1 MQIKAKTLL
10 LLSLIP
16 IVVFFS
22 SLYLKEK
29 TGPYYY
35 GHNFDPEYAY
45 LLNSLMILNSQTPY
59 HVDHPGTPLQ
69 VLGSLVIQT
78 TFYYQSFLKKN
89 KSPIYASN
97 PSKKGEQDSKTNS
110 NSNQNKVTK
119 QSLNQDVIEKP
130 ELYLSCINFL
140 LLLLICF
147 SILIAGITTFVMRR
161 KMYEAL
167 FIQLIPSLF
176 LTTIQ
181 SNIRV
186 SPEPLCLFGVIL
198 FISLLTIYIFHKTIF
213 VGSPQINLS
222 IQKSERI
229 YAIAIGALIALIV
242 TTKIINILLLLF
254 VFILPKTKLR
264 IYTICSFLFF
274 SIFMTLPILSN
285 YKYAFGFWLLAGVSH
300 GTYQKW
306 GIGFLGKFH
315 DIIGNLK
322 SLIFQEPFFF
332 ILFFLCLIGY
342 LFIFYLNSKIFSEN
356 QQSKNLT
363 NELTLLGNLLR
374 LRHMRLNKILIVCIL
389 SLSFAFIQLTMA
401 IKHPYARY
409 LLVSMILLGFTLY
422 LEVYAL
428 QLLGIFKTVNAKFF
442 NISSGFHSSL
452 GSNSLWIYYLGV
464 LFAISTIQFSLSLE
478 KASTYRLSTEKFLT
492 SIKKEYSG
500 CKVIL
505 SAPASSKIVALCFGN
520 YYTHGYFT
528 DTLSRIYTNQIFY
541 DNGKKTFIKFNGGII
556 QLNELKSDKFLKNKC
571 LVMHGD
577 RFEEDELLF
586 AKYKPTFPIK
596 LIAKNYEE
604 DLYLIE

>member
-45 LLNSLMILNSQTPY
+45 LLNSLMILNSQIPY

-147 SILIAGITTFVMRR
+147 SILIAGITTFLMRR

-306 GIGFLGKFH
+306 NVGFLGKFH

-332 ILFFLCLIGY
+332 ILFLLCLFGY
-342 LFIFYLNSKIFSEN
+342 LLIILLKSKIFSTN
-356 QQSKNLT
+356 QESNNQT
-363 NELTLLGNLLR
+363 NELTLLDNFLR
-374 LRHMRLNKILIVCIL
+374 LRHLRLNKILIVCIL
-389 SLSFAFIQLTMA
+389 SLSFAFVQLIMA
-401 IKHPYARY
+401 MKHPYARY

-422 LEVYAL
+422 LEIYSL
-428 QLLGIFKTVNAKFF
+428 QLLGLFKRGRVKFL
-442 NISSGFHSSL
+442 NISSEFRVL
-452 GSNSLWIYYLGV
+452 PLRNFLWVFCLTILV
-464 LFAISTIQFSLSLE
+464 MICTIQFSLSSAI
-478 KASTYRLSTEKFLT
+478 ASIYSLSTEKFHIQ
-492 SIKKEYSG
+492 IKKEFKEYGAGSSVFYPHDSFKIYALNFG
-500 CKVIL
+500 NGYTCAYFSDIL
-505 SAPASSKIVALCFGN
+505 SK
-520 YYTHGYFT
+520 
-528 DTLSRIYTNQIFY
+528 IYTNQIFY
-541 DNGKKTFIKFNGGII
+541 DGYKKTFNQLNGGRKDKDSISECDKR
-556 QLNELKSDKFLKNKC
+556 LNSNLPFLS
-571 LVMHGD
+571 
-577 RFEEDELLF
+577 
-586 AKYKPTFPIK
+586 KYEQSLAIK
-596 LIAKNYEE
+596 LFFRKGE
-604 DLYLIE
+604 

>member
-1 MQIKAKTLL
+1 
-10 LLSLIP
+10 
-16 IVVFFS
+16 
-22 SLYLKEK
+22 
-29 TGPYYY
+29 
-35 GHNFDPEYAY
+35 
-45 LLNSLMILNSQTPY
+45 MILNSQIPY

-147 SILIAGITTFVMRR
+147 SILIAGITTFLMRR

-254 VFILPKTKLR
+254 I
-264 IYTICSFLFF
+264 
-274 SIFMTLPILSN
+274 SN
-285 YKYAFGFWLLAGVSH
+285 
-300 GTYQKW
+300 
-306 GIGFLGKFH
+306 
-315 DIIGNLK
+315 NLMLKVK
-322 SLIFQEPFFF
+322 S
-332 ILFFLCLIGY
+332 
-342 LFIFYLNSKIFSEN
+342 N
-356 QQSKNLT
+356 Q
-363 NELTLLGNLLR
+363 
-374 LRHMRLNKILIVCIL
+374 V
-389 SLSFAFIQLTMA
+389 
-401 IKHPYARY
+401 
-409 LLVSMILLGFTLY
+409 
-422 LEVYAL
+422 
-428 QLLGIFKTVNAKFF
+428 
-442 NISSGFHSSL
+442 
-452 GSNSLWIYYLGV
+452 
-464 LFAISTIQFSLSLE
+464 
-478 KASTYRLSTEKFLT
+478 
-492 SIKKEYSG
+492 
-500 CKVIL
+500 
-505 SAPASSKIVALCFGN
+505 
-520 YYTHGYFT
+520 
-528 DTLSRIYTNQIFY
+528 
-541 DNGKKTFIKFNGGII
+541 
-556 QLNELKSDKFLKNKC
+556 
-571 LVMHGD
+571 
-577 RFEEDELLF
+577 
-586 AKYKPTFPIK
+586 
-596 LIAKNYEE
+596 
-604 DLYLIE
+604 